1 MDFSPSE
8 EQRQLVAT
16 IRGFINDE
24 LQPLEVQVEE
34 AGHLAGDVAAAIRDK
49 SRALGLYAVNIPIE
63 YGGGGLSVLD
73 WMIAEEQFGRT
84 SDILIRRAFGNV
96 YEILLEGTKAQIE
109 EYLLPAVRG
118 ERTFSVAFTE
128 PEAGSDA
135 AAISTNAVRHGD
147 GWVLNGAKHFISDG
161 LYSDFFIVTAVTDP
175 DAGARGIST
184 FILDKGVPGFTIGR
198 DQPMM
203 GLRGT
208 SHVEMRFDD
217 VVLDAGRL
225 LGQEGQGLKL
235 ALATLGRVRL
245 AQVAARAVGKAG
257 MILDSCLSYARDR
270 RQFGS
275 AIGEFQLVQQMLADS
290 AMEINGCRLALWQ
303 TASRI
308 DSGDEARGA
317 ISMLKV
323 QASEMLGRVV
333 DRAVQIYGGAGYC
346 RDLPI
351 ERYYRDARIGRI
363 YDGTSEIHRMVMAR
377 QMMKGDVGLFDIYE
391 QAG

>member
-1 MDFSPSE
+1 MDFSLSE
-8 EQRQLVAT
+8 EQHLLVSS
-16 IRGFINDE
+16 IRGFIESE
-24 LQPLEVQVEE
+24 LRPLEEDIE
-34 AGHLAGDVAAAIRDK
+34 KTGRLADDVASEIRAK
-49 SRALGLYAVNIPIE
+49 SQELGLYAVNIPTK

-84 SDILIRRAFGNV
+84 SDILVRRAFGNV
-96 YEILLEGTKAQIE
+96 YEILLEGTDAQIE
-109 EYLLPAVRG
+109 TYLIPAVRG
-118 ERTFSVAFTE
+118 DRTFSVAFTE

-135 AAISTNAVRHGD
+135 AAIKTRAVRKND
-147 GWVLNGAKHFISDG
+147 GWVLNGSKHFISDG
-161 LYSDFFIVTAVTDP
+161 LYSDFFIVTAVTNP

-184 FILDKGVPGFTIGR
+184 FILDKGLAGFTIGR

-203 GLRGT
+203 GLKGT
-208 SHVEMRFDD
+208 SHVEMHFEN
-217 VVLDAGRL
+217 VKLNEGCL
-225 LGQEGQGLKL
+225 LGKEGQGLKL

-245 AQVAARAVGKAG
+245 AQVSARAVGRSS
-257 MILDSCLSYARDR
+257 MILDSCLRYSKDR

-275 AIGEFQLVQQMLADS
+275 PIGEFQMIQHMLADS
-290 AMEINGCRLALWQ
+290 AMEINACRLALWQ

-308 DSGDEARGA
+308 DAGEEARGA

-346 RDLPI
+346 CDLPI
-351 ERYYRDARIGRI
+351 ERYYRDARIARI
-363 YDGTSEIHRMVMAR
+363 YDGTSEIHRMVMAQ

-391 QAG
+391 QAR

>member
-1 MDFSPSE
+1 MDFSPTE
-8 EQRQLVAT
+8 EQCLLVAT
-16 IRGFINDE
+16 IRSFVETE
-24 LQPLEVQVEE
+24 LRPLEAQVEE
-34 AGHLAGDVAAAIRDK
+34 TGHLADELADKIRAK
-49 SRALGLYAVNIPIE
+49 SQSLGLYAVNIPTE
-63 YGGGGLSVLD
+63 YGGGGLPVLD

-96 YEILLEGTKAQIE
+96 YEILLEGTDAQIE
-109 EYLLPAVRG
+109 TYLLPAVRG

-135 AAISTNAVRHGD
+135 AAISTKAVRKGD

-184 FILDKGVPGFTIGR
+184 FILDKGRPGLTVGR

-208 SHVEMRFDD
+208 SHVEMQFEN
-217 VVLDAGRL
+217 VELDEGCL

-245 AQVAARAVGKAG
+245 AQVAARAVGKAS
-257 MILDSCLSYARDR
+257 MILDDCLDYARNR

-275 AIGEFQLVQQMLADS
+275 AIGEFQLIQQMLADS
-290 AMEINGCRLALWQ
+290 AMEINACRLALWQ

-308 DSGDEARGA
+308 DAGDEARGA

-351 ERYYRDARIGRI
+351 ERYYRDARIARI

-391 QAG
+391 QVI

>member
-1 MDFSPSE
+1 MDFSPTE
-8 EQRQLVAT
+8 EQRLLVAT
-16 IRGFINDE
+16 IRSFVETE
-24 LQPLEVQVEE
+24 LRPLEAQVEQT
-34 AGHLAGDVAAAIRDK
+34 GHLADELAAKIRAK
-49 SRALGLYAVNIPIE
+49 SQALGLYAVNIPTE
-63 YGGGGLSVLD
+63 YGGGGLPVLD

-96 YEILLEGTKAQIE
+96 YEILLEGTDAQIE
-109 EYLLPAVRG
+109 TYLLPAVRG

-135 AAISTNAVRHGD
+135 AAISTKAVRKGD

-184 FILDKGVPGFTIGR
+184 FILDKGRPGFTVGR

-208 SHVEMRFDD
+208 SHVEMRFEN
-217 VVLDAGRL
+217 VELDEGCL

-245 AQVAARAVGKAG
+245 AQVAARAVGKAS
-257 MILDSCLSYARDR
+257 MILDDCLDYARNR

-275 AIGEFQLVQQMLADS
+275 AIGEFQLIQQMLADS
-290 AMEINGCRLALWQ
+290 AMEINACRLALWQ

-308 DSGDEARGA
+308 DAGDEARGA

-351 ERYYRDARIGRI
+351 ERYYRDARIARI

-391 QAG
+391 QVR

>member
-1 MDFSPSE
+1 MDFSLSE
-8 EQRQLVAT
+8 EQHLLVSS
-16 IRGFINDE
+16 IRSFIDSE
-24 LQPLEVQVEE
+24 LRPLEEDIE
-34 AGHLAGDVAAAIRDK
+34 KTGRLADDVASEIRAK
-49 SRALGLYAVNIPIE
+49 SQELGLYAVNIPTK

-84 SDILIRRAFGNV
+84 SDILVRRAFGNV
-96 YEILLEGTKAQIE
+96 YEILLEGTDAQIE
-109 EYLLPAVRG
+109 TYLIPAVRG
-118 ERTFSVAFTE
+118 DRTFSVAFTE

-135 AAISTNAVRHGD
+135 AAIKTRAVRKND
-147 GWVLNGAKHFISDG
+147 GWVLNGSKHFISDG
-161 LYSDFFIVTAVTDP
+161 LYSDFFIVTAVTNP

-184 FILDKGVPGFTIGR
+184 FILNKGLAGFTVGR

-203 GLRGT
+203 GLKGT
-208 SHVEMRFDD
+208 SHVEMHFEN
-217 VVLDAGRL
+217 VKLNEGCL
-225 LGQEGQGLKL
+225 LGKEGQGLKL

-245 AQVAARAVGKAG
+245 AQVSARAVGRSS
-257 MILDSCLSYARDR
+257 MILDNCLRYSKDR

-275 AIGEFQLVQQMLADS
+275 PIGEFQMIQHMLADS
-290 AMEINGCRLALWQ
+290 AMEINACRLALWQ

-308 DSGDEARGA
+308 DAGEEARGA

-346 RDLPI
+346 CDLPI
-351 ERYYRDARIGRI
+351 ERYYRDARIARI

-391 QAG
+391 QAR

>member
-1 MDFSPSE
+1 MDFSLSE
-8 EQRQLVAT
+8 EQHLLVSS
-16 IRGFINDE
+16 IRGFIE
-24 LQPLEVQVEE
+24 SVLRPLEEDIE
-34 AGHLAGDVAAAIRDK
+34 KTGRLADDVASEIRAK
-49 SRALGLYAVNIPIE
+49 SRELGLYAVNIPTK

-84 SDILIRRAFGNV
+84 SDILVRRAFGNV
-96 YEILLEGTKAQIE
+96 YEILLEGTDAQIE
-109 EYLLPAVRG
+109 TYLIPAVRG
-118 ERTFSVAFTE
+118 DRTFSVAFTE

-135 AAISTNAVRHGD
+135 AAIKTRAVRKND
-147 GWVLNGAKHFISDG
+147 GWVLNGSKHFISDG
-161 LYSDFFIVTAVTDP
+161 LYSDFFIVTAVTNP

-184 FILDKGVPGFTIGR
+184 FILDKGLAGFTVGR

-203 GLRGT
+203 GLKGT
-208 SHVEMRFDD
+208 SHVEMHFEN
-217 VVLDAGRL
+217 VKLNEGCL
-225 LGQEGQGLKL
+225 LGKEGQGLKL

-245 AQVAARAVGKAG
+245 AQVSARAVGRSS
-257 MILDSCLSYARDR
+257 MILDSCLRYSKDR

-275 AIGEFQLVQQMLADS
+275 PIGEFQMIQHMLADS
-290 AMEINGCRLALWQ
+290 AMEINACRLALWQ

-308 DSGDEARGA
+308 DAGEEARGA

-346 RDLPI
+346 CDLPI
-351 ERYYRDARIGRI
+351 ERYYRDARIARI

-391 QAG
+391 QAR

>member
-1 MDFSPSE
+1 MDFSLSE
-8 EQRQLVAT
+8 EQHLLVSS
-16 IRGFINDE
+16 IRGFIESE
-24 LQPLEVQVEE
+24 LRPLEEDIE
-34 AGHLAGDVAAAIRDK
+34 KTGRLADNVASEIRVK
-49 SRALGLYAVNIPIE
+49 SQELGLYAVNIPTK

-84 SDILIRRAFGNV
+84 SDILVRRAFGNV
-96 YEILLEGTKAQIE
+96 YEILLEGTDAQIE
-109 EYLLPAVRG
+109 TYLIPAVRG
-118 ERTFSVAFTE
+118 DRTFSVAFTE

-135 AAISTNAVRHGD
+135 AAIKTRAVRKND
-147 GWVLNGAKHFISDG
+147 GWVLNGSKHFISDG
-161 LYSDFFIVTAVTDP
+161 LYSDFFIVTAVTNS

-184 FILDKGVPGFTIGR
+184 FILDKGLAGFTVGR

-203 GLRGT
+203 GLKGT
-208 SHVEMRFDD
+208 SHVEMHFEN
-217 VVLDAGRL
+217 VKLNEGCL
-225 LGQEGQGLKL
+225 LGKEGQGLKL

-245 AQVAARAVGKAG
+245 AQVSARAVGRSS
-257 MILDSCLSYARDR
+257 MILDSCLRYSKDR

-275 AIGEFQLVQQMLADS
+275 AIGEFQMIQHMLADS
-290 AMEINGCRLALWQ
+290 AMEINACRLALWQ

-308 DSGDEARGA
+308 DAGEEARGA

-346 RDLPI
+346 CDLPI
-351 ERYYRDARIGRI
+351 ERYYRDARIARI

-391 QAG
+391 QAR

>member
-16 IRGFINDE
+16 IRGFIDDE
-24 LQPLEVQVEE
+24 LRPLEAQVEE
-34 AGHLAGDVAAAIRDK
+34 AGHLTEDVAAAIRDK
-49 SRALGLYAVNIPIE
+49 SRALGLYAVNIPTE
-63 YGGGGLSVLD
+63 HGGGGLSVLD

-84 SDILIRRAFGNV
+84 SDVLIRRAFGNV
-96 YEILLEGTKAQIE
+96 YEILLEGTAAQIE

-135 AAISTNAVRHGD
+135 AAISTHAMRRGD
-147 GWVLNGAKHFISDG
+147 EWVLNGAKHFISDG

-208 SHVEMRFDD
+208 SHVEMRFDE

-225 LGQEGQGLKL
+225 LGKEGQGLKL

-245 AQVAARAVGKAG
+245 AQVSARAVGKAS

-323 QASEMLGRVV
+323 QASEMLGHVV

-351 ERYYRDARIGRI
+351 ERYYRDARIARI

>member
-1 MDFSPSE
+1 MDFSLSE
-8 EQRQLVAT
+8 EQHLLVSS
-16 IRGFINDE
+16 IRGFIESE
-24 LQPLEVQVEE
+24 LRPLEEDIE
-34 AGHLAGDVAAAIRDK
+34 KTGRLADDVASEIRAK
-49 SRALGLYAVNIPIE
+49 SRELGLYAVNIPTK

-84 SDILIRRAFGNV
+84 SDILVRRAFGNV
-96 YEILLEGTKAQIE
+96 YEILLEGTDAQIE
-109 EYLLPAVRG
+109 TYLIPAVRG
-118 ERTFSVAFTE
+118 DRTFSVAFTE

-135 AAISTNAVRHGD
+135 AAIKTRAVRKND
-147 GWVLNGAKHFISDG
+147 GWVLNGSKHFISDG
-161 LYSDFFIVTAVTDP
+161 LYSDFFIVTAVTNP

-184 FILDKGVPGFTIGR
+184 FILDKGLAGFTVGR

-203 GLRGT
+203 GLKGT
-208 SHVEMRFDD
+208 SHVELHFEN
-217 VVLDAGRL
+217 VKLNEGSL
-225 LGQEGQGLKL
+225 LGKEGQGLKL

-245 AQVAARAVGKAG
+245 AQVSARAVGRCS
-257 MILDSCLSYARDR
+257 MILDSCLRYSKDR

-275 AIGEFQLVQQMLADS
+275 PIGEFQMIQHMLADS
-290 AMEINGCRLALWQ
+290 AMEINACRLALWQ

-308 DSGDEARGA
+308 DAGEEARGA

-346 RDLPI
+346 CDLPI
-351 ERYYRDARIGRI
+351 ERYYRDARIARI

-391 QAG
+391 QAR

>member
-16 IRGFINDE
+16 IRGFIDDE
-24 LQPLEVQVEE
+24 LRPLEAQVEE
-34 AGHLAGDVAAAIRDK
+34 AGHLADDVAAAIRDN
-49 SRALGLYAVNIPIE
+49 SRALGLYAVNIPTE

-96 YEILLEGTKAQIE
+96 YEILLEGTAAQIE

-135 AAISTNAVRHGD
+135 AAISTNAVRRGD

-225 LGQEGQGLKL
+225 LGKEGQGLKL

-245 AQVAARAVGKAG
+245 AQVSARAVGKAS

-323 QASEMLGRVV
+323 QASEMLGHVV

-351 ERYYRDARIGRI
+351 ERYYRDARIARI

-377 QMMKGDVGLFDIYE
+377 QMMKGDVGLFDIYK

>member
-1 MDFSPSE
+1 MDFSPTE
-8 EQRQLVAT
+8 EQRLLVAT
-16 IRGFINDE
+16 IRSFIEDE
-24 LQPLEVQVEE
+24 LRPMEAGVEE
-34 AGHLAGDVAAAIRDK
+34 TGYLADDVAAGIRAR
-49 SRALGLYAVNIPIE
+49 SQALGLYAVNIPTE
-63 YGGGGLSVLD
+63 YGGGGLSVFD

-96 YEILLEGTKAQIE
+96 YESLLEGTPAQIE
-109 EYLLPAVRG
+109 EDLLPAGRG

-135 AAISTNAVRHGD
+135 ASISTSAVRKGD

-175 DAGARGIST
+175 AAGARGIST

-208 SHVEMRFDD
+208 SHVEMRFEN
-217 VVLDAGRL
+217 VVLDEGRL

-245 AQVAARAVGKAG
+245 AQVAARAVGKASL
-257 MILDSCLSYARDR
+257 ILDACLDYAKGR

-275 AIGEFQLVQQMLADS
+275 AIGDFQMIQQMLADS
-290 AMEINGCRLALWQ
+290 AMEINACRLALWQ

-308 DSGDEARGA
+308 DAGDEARGA

-351 ERYYRDARIGRI
+351 ERYYRDARIARI

>member
-1 MDFSPSE
+1 MDFSLSE
-8 EQRQLVAT
+8 EQHLLVSS
-16 IRGFINDE
+16 IRGFIESE
-24 LQPLEVQVEE
+24 LQPLEEDIE
-34 AGHLAGDVAAAIRDK
+34 KTGRLADDVASEIRAK
-49 SRALGLYAVNIPIE
+49 SRELGLYAVNIPTK

-84 SDILIRRAFGNV
+84 SDILVRRAFGNV
-96 YEILLEGTKAQIE
+96 YEILLEGTDAQIE
-109 EYLLPAVRG
+109 TYLIPAVRG
-118 ERTFSVAFTE
+118 DRTFSVAFTE

-135 AAISTNAVRHGD
+135 AAIKTRAVRKND
-147 GWVLNGAKHFISDG
+147 GWVLNGSKHFISDG
-161 LYSDFFIVTAVTDP
+161 LYSDFFIVTAVTNP

-184 FILDKGVPGFTIGR
+184 FILDKGLAGFTVGR

-203 GLRGT
+203 GLKGT
-208 SHVEMRFDD
+208 SHVEMHFEN
-217 VVLDAGRL
+217 VKLNEGCL
-225 LGQEGQGLKL
+225 LGKEGQGLKL

-245 AQVAARAVGKAG
+245 AQVSARAVGRSS
-257 MILDSCLSYARDR
+257 MILDSCLRYSTDR

-275 AIGEFQLVQQMLADS
+275 AIGEFQMIQHMLADS
-290 AMEINGCRLALWQ
+290 AMEINACRLALWQ

-308 DSGDEARGA
+308 DSGEEARGA

-346 RDLPI
+346 CDLPI
-351 ERYYRDARIGRI
+351 ERYYRDARIARI

-391 QAG
+391 QAR

>member
-1 MDFSPSE
+1 MDFSLTE
-8 EQRQLVAT
+8 EQRLLVTT
-16 IRGFINDE
+16 IRGFVDDE
-24 LQPLEVQVEE
+24 LRPLEAEVEE
-34 AGHLAGDVAAAIRDK
+34 AGHLADDVAARIRAR
-49 SRALGLYAVNIPIE
+49 SQALGLYAVNIPTE

-96 YEILLEGTKAQIE
+96 YEILLEGTAAQIE

-135 AAISTNAVRHGD
+135 AAISTSAVRNGD

-175 DAGARGIST
+175 AAGARGIST
-184 FILDKGVPGFTIGR
+184 FILDKGLPGFTIGR

-208 SHVEMRFDD
+208 SHVEMRFED
-217 VVLDAGRL
+217 VALDAGHL
-225 LGQEGQGLKL
+225 LGAEGQGLKL
-235 ALATLGRVRL
+235 ALSTLGRVRL
-245 AQVAARAVGKAG
+245 AQVAARAVGKAS
-257 MILDSCLSYARDR
+257 MILDSCLDYARDR

-275 AIGEFQLVQQMLADS
+275 AIGEFQMIQQMLADS
-290 AMEINGCRLALWQ
+290 AMEINACRLALWQ

-308 DSGDEARGA
+308 DDGDEARGA

-351 ERYYRDARIGRI
+351 ERYYRDARIARI

>member
-1 MDFSPSE
+1 MDFSLSE
-8 EQRQLVAT
+8 EQHLLVSS
-16 IRGFINDE
+16 IRGFIESE
-24 LQPLEVQVEE
+24 LRPLEEDIE
-34 AGHLAGDVAAAIRDK
+34 KTGRLADDVASEIRAK
-49 SRALGLYAVNIPIE
+49 SRELGLYAVNIPTK

-84 SDILIRRAFGNV
+84 SDILVRRAFGNV
-96 YEILLEGTKAQIE
+96 YEILLEGTDAQIE
-109 EYLLPAVRG
+109 TYLIPAVRG
-118 ERTFSVAFTE
+118 DRTFSVAFTE

-135 AAISTNAVRHGD
+135 AAIKTRAVRKND
-147 GWVLNGAKHFISDG
+147 GWVLNGSKHFISDG
-161 LYSDFFIVTAVTDP
+161 LYSDFFIVTAVTNP

-184 FILDKGVPGFTIGR
+184 FILDKGLAGFTVGR

-203 GLRGT
+203 GLKGT
-208 SHVEMRFDD
+208 SHVEMHFEN
-217 VVLDAGRL
+217 VKLNEGCL
-225 LGQEGQGLKL
+225 LGKEGQGLKL

-245 AQVAARAVGKAG
+245 AQVSARAVGRSS
-257 MILDSCLSYARDR
+257 MILDSCLRYSTDR

-275 AIGEFQLVQQMLADS
+275 AIGEFQMIQHMLADS
-290 AMEINGCRLALWQ
+290 AMEINACRLALWQ

-308 DSGDEARGA
+308 DSGEEARGA

-346 RDLPI
+346 CDLPI
-351 ERYYRDARIGRI
+351 ERYYRDARIARI

-391 QAG
+391 QAR

>member
-1 MDFSPSE
+1 MDFSPTE
-8 EQRQLVAT
+8 EQRLLVAT
-16 IRGFINDE
+16 IRAFVDDE
-24 LQPLEVQVEE
+24 LRPLEARIEE
-34 AGHLAGDVAAAIRDK
+34 TGHLADDIAAEIQAK
-49 SRALGLYAVNIPIE
+49 SQALGLYAVNIPTE
-63 YGGGGLSVLD
+63 YGGGGLPVLD

-96 YEILLEGTKAQIE
+96 YEILLEGTDAQIE
-109 EYLLPAVRG
+109 TYLLPAVRG

-135 AAISTNAVRHGD
+135 AAISTKAVRKGD

-175 DAGARGIST
+175 DAGASGIST
-184 FILDKGVPGFTIGR
+184 FILDKGRPGFTVGR

-208 SHVEMRFDD
+208 SHVEMRFEN
-217 VVLDAGRL
+217 VELDEGCL

-245 AQVAARAVGKAG
+245 AQVAARAVGKAS
-257 MILDSCLSYARDR
+257 MILDDCLDYAKNR

-275 AIGEFQLVQQMLADS
+275 AIGEFQLIQQMLADS
-290 AMEINGCRLALWQ
+290 AMEINACRLALWQ

-308 DSGDEARGA
+308 DAGDEARGA

-351 ERYYRDARIGRI
+351 ERYYRDARIARI

-391 QAG
+391 QAR

>member
-1 MDFSPSE
+1 MDFSLSE
-8 EQRQLVAT
+8 EQHLLVSS
-16 IRGFINDE
+16 IRGFIESE
-24 LQPLEVQVEE
+24 LRPLEEDIE
-34 AGHLAGDVAAAIRDK
+34 KTGRLADDVASEIRAK
-49 SRALGLYAVNIPIE
+49 SQELGLYAVNIPTK

-84 SDILIRRAFGNV
+84 SDILVRRAFGNV
-96 YEILLEGTKAQIE
+96 YEILLEGTDAQIE
-109 EYLLPAVRG
+109 TYLIPAVRG
-118 ERTFSVAFTE
+118 DRTFSVAFTE

-135 AAISTNAVRHGD
+135 AAIKTRAVRKND
-147 GWVLNGAKHFISDG
+147 GWVLNGSKHFISDG
-161 LYSDFFIVTAVTDP
+161 LYSDFFIVTAVTNP

-184 FILDKGVPGFTIGR
+184 FILDKGLAGFTVGR

-203 GLRGT
+203 GLKGT
-208 SHVEMRFDD
+208 SHVEMHFEN
-217 VVLDAGRL
+217 VKLNEGCL
-225 LGQEGQGLKL
+225 LGKEGQGLKL

-245 AQVAARAVGKAG
+245 AQVSARAVGRSS
-257 MILDSCLSYARDR
+257 MILDSCLRYSKDR

-275 AIGEFQLVQQMLADS
+275 PIGEFQMIQHMLADS
-290 AMEINGCRLALWQ
+290 AMEINACRLALWQ

-308 DSGDEARGA
+308 DAGKEARGA

-346 RDLPI
+346 CDLPI
-351 ERYYRDARIGRI
+351 ERYYRDARIARI
-363 YDGTSEIHRMVMAR
+363 YDGTSEIHRLVMAR

-391 QAG
+391 QAR

>member
-1 MDFSPSE
+1 MDFSLSE
-8 EQRQLVAT
+8 EQHLLVSS
-16 IRGFINDE
+16 IRGFIESE
-24 LQPLEVQVEE
+24 LRPLEEDIE
-34 AGHLAGDVAAAIRDK
+34 KIGRLADDVASEIRAK
-49 SRALGLYAVNIPIE
+49 SQELGLYAVNS
-63 YGGGGLSVLD
+63 GLSVLD

-84 SDILIRRAFGNV
+84 SDILVRRAFGNV
-96 YEILLEGTKAQIE
+96 YEILLEGTDAQIE
-109 EYLLPAVRG
+109 TYLIPAVRG
-118 ERTFSVAFTE
+118 DRTFSVAFTE

-135 AAISTNAVRHGD
+135 AAIKTRAVRKND
-147 GWVLNGAKHFISDG
+147 GWVLNGSKHFISDG
-161 LYSDFFIVTAVTDP
+161 LYSDFFIVTAVTNP

-184 FILDKGVPGFTIGR
+184 FILDKGLAGFTVGR

-203 GLRGT
+203 GLKGT
-208 SHVEMRFDD
+208 SHVEMHFEN
-217 VVLDAGRL
+217 VKLNEGCL
-225 LGQEGQGLKL
+225 LGKEGQGLKL

-245 AQVAARAVGKAG
+245 AQVSARAVGRSS
-257 MILDSCLSYARDR
+257 MILDNCLRYSKDR

-275 AIGEFQLVQQMLADS
+275 PIGEFQMIQHMLADS
-290 AMEINGCRLALWQ
+290 AMEINACRLALWQ

-308 DSGDEARGA
+308 DAGEEARGA

-346 RDLPI
+346 CDLPI
-351 ERYYRDARIGRI
+351 ERYYRDARIARI

-391 QAG
+391 QAR

>member
-1 MDFSPSE
+1 MDFSLSE
-8 EQRQLVAT
+8 EQHLLVSS
-16 IRGFINDE
+16 IRGFIESE
-24 LQPLEVQVEE
+24 LRPLEEDIE
-34 AGHLAGDVAAAIRDK
+34 KTGRLADDVASEIRAK
-49 SRALGLYAVNIPIE
+49 SQELGLYAVNIPTK

-84 SDILIRRAFGNV
+84 SDILVRRAFGNV
-96 YEILLEGTKAQIE
+96 YEILLEGTDAQIE
-109 EYLLPAVRG
+109 TYLIPAVRG
-118 ERTFSVAFTE
+118 DRTFSVAFTE

-135 AAISTNAVRHGD
+135 AAIKTRAVRKND
-147 GWVLNGAKHFISDG
+147 GWVLNGSKHFISDG
-161 LYSDFFIVTAVTDP
+161 SYSDFFIVTAVTNP

-184 FILDKGVPGFTIGR
+184 FILDKGLAGFTVGR

-203 GLRGT
+203 GLKGT
-208 SHVEMRFDD
+208 SHVEMHFEN
-217 VVLDAGRL
+217 VKLNEGCL
-225 LGQEGQGLKL
+225 LGKEGQGLKL

-245 AQVAARAVGKAG
+245 AQVSARAVGRSS
-257 MILDSCLSYARDR
+257 MILDSCLRYSKDR

-275 AIGEFQLVQQMLADS
+275 PIGEFQMIQHMLADS
-290 AMEINGCRLALWQ
+290 AMEINACRLALWQ

-308 DSGDEARGA
+308 DAGEEARGA

-346 RDLPI
+346 CDLPI
-351 ERYYRDARIGRI
+351 ERYYRDARIARI

-391 QAG
+391 QAR

>member
-1 MDFSPSE
+1 MDFSPTE
-8 EQRQLVAT
+8 EQCLLVAT
-16 IRGFINDE
+16 IRAFVDDE
-24 LQPLEVQVEE
+24 LRPLEARIEE
-34 AGHLAGDVAAAIRDK
+34 TGHLADDIAAEIRAK
-49 SRALGLYAVNIPIE
+49 SQALGLYAVNIPTE
-63 YGGGGLSVLD
+63 YGGGGLPVLD

-96 YEILLEGTKAQIE
+96 YEILLEGTDAQIE
-109 EYLLPAVRG
+109 TYLLPAVRG

-135 AAISTNAVRHGD
+135 AAISTKAVRKGD

-184 FILDKGVPGFTIGR
+184 FILDKGRPGFTVGR

-208 SHVEMRFDD
+208 SHVEMRFEN
-217 VVLDAGRL
+217 VELDEGCL

-245 AQVAARAVGKAG
+245 AQVAARAVGKAS
-257 MILDSCLSYARDR
+257 MILDDCLDYARNR

-275 AIGEFQLVQQMLADS
+275 AIGEFQLIQQMLADS
-290 AMEINGCRLALWQ
+290 AMEINACRLALWQ

-308 DSGDEARGA
+308 DAGDEARGA

-351 ERYYRDARIGRI
+351 ERYYRDARIARI

-391 QAG
+391 QVR

>member
-1 MDFSPSE
+1 MDFSLSE
-8 EQRQLVAT
+8 EQRLLVTT
-16 IRGFINDE
+16 IRNFVDE
-24 LQPLEVQVEE
+24 ELRPLEAGVEE
-34 AGHLAGDVAAAIRDK
+34 AGQLVDDLAAEIRAK
-49 SRALGLYAVNIPIE
+49 SQSLGLYAVNIPTE

-96 YEILLEGTKAQIE
+96 YEILLEGTDAQIDQ
-109 EYLLPAVRG
+109 YLRPAVRG

-135 AAISTNAVRHGD
+135 AAITTRAVRMGD

-175 DAGARGIST
+175 SAGARGIST
-184 FILDKGVPGFTIGR
+184 FIVEKGMPGFTVGR

-208 SHVEMRFDD
+208 SHVEMRFEN
-217 VVLDAGRL
+217 VELDEGHL
-225 LGQEGQGLKL
+225 LGPEGRGLKL

-245 AQVAARAVGKAG
+245 AQVAARAVGKAS
-257 MILDSCLSYARDR
+257 MILHGCLDYARDR

-275 AIGEFQLVQQMLADS
+275 AIGDFQMIQQMLADS

-308 DSGDEARGA
+308 DSGDEGRGA

-351 ERYYRDARIGRI
+351 ERYYRDARIARI
-363 YDGTSEIHRMVMAR
+363 YDGTSEIHRIVMAG

-391 QAG
+391 QVR

>member
-1 MDFSPSE
+1 MNFSPTE
-8 EQRQLVAT
+8 EQCLLVAT
-16 IRGFINDE
+16 IRAFVDDE
-24 LQPLEVQVEE
+24 LRPLEARIEE
-34 AGHLAGDVAAAIRDK
+34 TGHLADDVAAEIRAK
-49 SRALGLYAVNIPIE
+49 SQALGLYAVNIPTE
-63 YGGGGLSVLD
+63 YGGGGLPVLD

-84 SDILIRRAFGNV
+84 SDILVRRAFGNV
-96 YEILLEGTKAQIE
+96 YEILLEGTDAQIE
-109 EYLLPAVRG
+109 TYLLPAVRG

-135 AAISTNAVRHGD
+135 AAISTNAVRKGD

-175 DAGARGIST
+175 NAGARGIST
-184 FILDKGVPGFTIGR
+184 FILEKGRPGFTVGR

-208 SHVEMRFDD
+208 SHVEMRFEN
-217 VVLDAGRL
+217 VELDEGCL

-245 AQVAARAVGKAG
+245 AQVAARAVGKAS
-257 MILDSCLSYARDR
+257 MILDDCLDFAKNR

-275 AIGEFQLVQQMLADS
+275 AIGEFQLIQQMLADS
-290 AMEINGCRLALWQ
+290 AMEINACRLALWQ

-308 DSGDEARGA
+308 DAGDEARGA

-351 ERYYRDARIGRI
+351 ERYYRDARIARI

-377 QMMKGDVGLFDIYE
+377 QMMNGDVGLFDIYE
-391 QAG
+391 QAR

>member
-1 MDFSPSE
+1 MDFSLSE
-8 EQRQLVAT
+8 EQHLLVSS
-16 IRGFINDE
+16 IRGFIESE
-24 LQPLEVQVEE
+24 LRPLEEDIE
-34 AGHLAGDVAAAIRDK
+34 KTGRLADDVASEIRAK
-49 SRALGLYAVNIPIE
+49 SQELGLYAVNIPTK

-84 SDILIRRAFGNV
+84 SDILVRRAFGNV
-96 YEILLEGTKAQIE
+96 YEILLEGTDAQIE
-109 EYLLPAVRG
+109 TYLIPAVRG
-118 ERTFSVAFTE
+118 DRTFSVAFTE

-135 AAISTNAVRHGD
+135 AAIKTRAIRKND
-147 GWVLNGAKHFISDG
+147 GWVLYGSKHFISDG
-161 LYSDFFIVTAVTDP
+161 LYSDFFIVTAVTNP

-184 FILDKGVPGFTIGR
+184 FILDKGLAGFTVGR

-203 GLRGT
+203 GLKGT
-208 SHVEMRFDD
+208 SHVEMHFEN
-217 VVLDAGRL
+217 VKLNEGCRL
-225 LGQEGQGLKL
+225 GKEGQGLKL

-245 AQVAARAVGKAG
+245 AQVSARAVGRSS
-257 MILDSCLSYARDR
+257 MILDSYLRYSKDR

-275 AIGEFQLVQQMLADS
+275 AIGEFQMIQHMLADS
-290 AMEINGCRLALWQ
+290 AMEINACRLALWQ

-308 DSGDEARGA
+308 DAGEEARGA

-346 RDLPI
+346 CDLPI
-351 ERYYRDARIGRI
+351 ERYYRDARIARI

-391 QAG
+391 QAR

>member
-8 EQRQLVAT
+8 EQRLLVAT
-16 IRGFINDE
+16 IRSFVDDE
-24 LQPLEVQVEE
+24 LRPLEAQIEQT
-34 AGHLAGDVAAAIRDK
+34 GYLADDLAAEIRAK
-49 SRALGLYAVNIPIE
+49 SQALGLYAVNIPTE
-63 YGGGGLSVLD
+63 YGGGGLPVLD

-96 YEILLEGTKAQIE
+96 YEILLEGTDAQIE
-109 EYLLPAVRG
+109 TYLLPAVRG

-135 AAISTNAVRHGD
+135 AAITTRAVRKGD

-175 DAGARGIST
+175 NAGARGIST
-184 FILDKGVPGFTIGR
+184 FILDKGCPGFTIGR

-208 SHVEMRFDD
+208 SHVEMRFEN
-217 VVLDAGRL
+217 VELDEGCL

-245 AQVAARAVGKAG
+245 AQVAARAVGKAS
-257 MILDSCLSYARDR
+257 MILDGCLDYARNR

-275 AIGEFQLVQQMLADS
+275 AIGEFQMIQQMLADS
-290 AMEINGCRLALWQ
+290 AMEINACRLALWQ

-308 DSGDEARGA
+308 DAGDEARGA

-351 ERYYRDARIGRI
+351 ERYYRDARIARI

-391 QAG
+391 QAR

>member
-1 MDFSPSE
+1 MDFSLSE
-8 EQRQLVAT
+8 EQHLLVSS
-16 IRGFINDE
+16 IRGFIESE
-24 LQPLEVQVEE
+24 LQPLEEDIE
-34 AGHLAGDVAAAIRDK
+34 KTGRLADDVASEIRAK
-49 SRALGLYAVNIPIE
+49 SRELGLYAVNIPTK

-84 SDILIRRAFGNV
+84 SDILVRRAFGNV
-96 YEILLEGTKAQIE
+96 YEILLEGTDEQIE
-109 EYLLPAVRG
+109 TYLIPAVRG
-118 ERTFSVAFTE
+118 DRTFSVAFTE

-135 AAISTNAVRHGD
+135 AAIKTRAVRKND
-147 GWVLNGAKHFISDG
+147 GWVLNGSKHFISDG
-161 LYSDFFIVTAVTDP
+161 LYSDFFIVTAVTNP

-184 FILDKGVPGFTIGR
+184 FILDKGLAGFTVGR

-203 GLRGT
+203 GLKGT
-208 SHVEMRFDD
+208 SHVEMHFEN
-217 VVLDAGRL
+217 VKLNEGCL
-225 LGQEGQGLKL
+225 LGKEGQGLKL

-245 AQVAARAVGKAG
+245 AQVSARAVGRSS
-257 MILDSCLSYARDR
+257 MILDSCLRYSKDR

-275 AIGEFQLVQQMLADS
+275 PIGEFQMIQHMLADS
-290 AMEINGCRLALWQ
+290 AMEINACRLALWQ

-308 DSGDEARGA
+308 DAGEEARGA

-346 RDLPI
+346 CDLPI
-351 ERYYRDARIGRI
+351 ERYYRDARIARI

-391 QAG
+391 QAR